1 MNSRIM
7 LLVTCLFL
15 FATSLN
21 AEEPTLRLIPTG
33 IITGPTD
40 VVVEAVMPTE
50 GSLELG
56 AAVIVFQF
64 DPSKVVI
71 SNPRASAG
79 WDAPTT
85 NNNTTAGLYHAV
97 TCSATGLS
105 ATGPLLTLTVSPTGT
120 SADLSDCSTFQLL
133 GGDQVTDTGS
143 NISASDVNGF
153 YSYYPPG
160 SCGQRGTGISDDT
173 DSTGDGILDG
183 GAVDSTSDGNDGI
196 FAAEADSY
204 AASCASDIV
213 AAANALRMAAGLS
226 PARTTDVDFL
236 DRNGDRH
243 ITLLDAVSILRD
255 PCPGP
260 ERSWSLGF
268 TNAMS
273 SSPPAIADIDRSPNG
288 YAEVVVSSDWQNP
301 PNWSPDVYRAN
312 NPNQVWVISDTT
324 GYGDY
329 GIRTGW
335 PRPLRD
341 AINGITVA
349 DFTPNPDRETH
360 IDPMEVFAN
369 NFQDNTTT
377 GLDSHLN
384 IWDGFGG
391 TLDVNKDGVW
401 DFASDSNP
409 DNPNGV
415 GTGHAFSAPAVYDFD
430 GDGVSEVFFHYQGQ
444 WDVNSSM
451 FLGGGMKVMVPRIVD
466 AQTNSTTHFQTST
479 DIAQPWYIRANDA
492 LFDHPPV
499 FPNFET
505 NPGHRNV
512 VLAAE
517 TGYLYA
523 WDPNG
528 NPVPG
533 WEPEDRNTVNT
544 LDNPTPTYTDFLEY
558 YDEGYWGGKIVSEP
572 ATLYTPIAAGNVDS
586 DTADEV
592 VAAAGLS
599 SRYYGFC
606 KLTKIIDNERRCVY
620 KWPEYTL
627 DGAVYCWEPS
637 GALKWRYPSYVPGQR
652 LQSFLPA
659 FTSGVSLGR
668 LYGPSGPVCAVVG
681 DVNGQVTAL
690 DASLPTTATDAQ
702 RVKWRFQTHSPVHI
716 GYRQIRTQPLIADV
730 NGDLQQ
736 DVVVGTSDGYVYALN
751 GATGQELWH
760 VRTFA
765 GTMDTVWPDEQG
777 RNVTESHYEEVRG
790 LAVGNLFGRDRT
802 RATIVVCSATLQT
815 EDAKPR
821 GHVLVLDCGSGTWN
835 PELADWPQWGRTA
848 QRTGSLGL
856 P

>member
-1 MNSRIM
+1 
-7 LLVTCLFL
+7 
-15 FATSLN
+15 
-21 AEEPTLRLIPTG
+21 
-33 IITGPTD
+33 
-40 VVVEAVMPTE
+40 
-50 GSLELG
+50 
-56 AAVIVFQF
+56 
-64 DPSKVVI
+64 
-71 SNPRASAG
+71 
-79 WDAPTT
+79 
-85 NNNTTAGLYHAV
+85 
-97 TCSATGLS
+97 
-105 ATGPLLTLTVSPTGT
+105 
-120 SADLSDCSTFQLL
+120 
-133 GGDQVTDTGS
+133 
-143 NISASDVNGF
+143 
-153 YSYYPPG
+153 
-160 SCGQRGTGISDDT
+160 
-173 DSTGDGILDG
+173 
-183 GAVDSTSDGNDGI
+183 
-196 FAAEADSY
+196 
-204 AASCASDIV
+204 
-213 AAANALRMAAGLS
+213 
-226 PARTTDVDFL
+226 
-236 DRNGDRH
+236 
-243 ITLLDAVSILRD
+243 
-255 PCPGP
+255 
-260 ERSWSLGF
+260 
-268 TNAMS
+268 
-273 SSPPAIADIDRSPNG
+273 
-288 YAEVVVSSDWQNP
+288 
-301 PNWSPDVYRAN
+301 
-312 NPNQVWVISDTT
+312 
-324 GYGDY
+324 
-329 GIRTGW
+329 
-335 PRPLRD
+335 
-341 AINGITVA
+341 
-349 DFTPNPDRETH
+349 
-360 IDPMEVFAN
+360 MEVFAN

-523 WDPNG
+523 WDTNG
-528 NPVPG
+528 DPVPG
-533 WEPEDRNTVNT
+533 WEPEDRLSVYT

-558 YDEGYWGGKIVSEP
+558 YDEGVWGGQIVREP

-668 LYGPSGPVCAVVG
+668 LYGPSGPVCAWWG
-681 DVNGQVTAL
+681 GVNARLRL
-690 DASLPTTATDAQ
+690 DASLRRPDRAQ
-702 RVKWRFQTHSPVHI
+702 RVRGGFRRTAGTY
-716 GYRQIRTQPLIADV
+716 GYRQIRTHPLRRV
-730 NGDLQQ
+730 TRPPSG
-736 DVVVGTSDGYVYALN
+736 VVVGTSEGSLRPER
-751 GATGQELWH
+751 ATGQNLA
-760 VRTFA
+760 RSTFA

-848 QRTGSLGL
+848 QRTGTLGL